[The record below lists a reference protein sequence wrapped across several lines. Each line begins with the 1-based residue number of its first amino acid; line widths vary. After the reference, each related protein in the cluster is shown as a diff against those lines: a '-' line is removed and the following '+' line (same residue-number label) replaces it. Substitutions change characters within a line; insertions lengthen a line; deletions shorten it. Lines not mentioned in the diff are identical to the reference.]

1 MIGIAITKCL
11 FFLDKGKNTQM
22 ELKNSSDWEIHIFFF
37 HFPFSKTV
45 LPKKGHV
52 SIIVPVSG
60 DYILITQHSIK
71 ISDY

>member
-1 MIGIAITKCL
+1 MSI
-11 FFLDKGKNTQM
+11 FFRQRKKHPNGTEKFFRLGNTY
-22 ELKNSSDWEIHIFFF
+22 IFFF